1 MRYIVDRC
9 GHRES
14 FKSLRA
20 AKESMKWLGSG
31 YYTLID
37 TKKNTETLYFSL
49 GNNVFRV
56 KWATYGCATNVAG
69 HWCYYFRFEWCL

>member
-20 AKESMKWLGSG
+20 AKEQMKWLGSG

-37 TKKNTETLYFSL
+37 TKTETETLYFSL
-49 GNNVFRV
+49 CNKVVRV
-56 KWATYGCATNVAG
+56 
-69 HWCYYFRFEWCL
+69 R

>member
-1 MRYIVDRC
+1 MRYIVDRF

-31 YYTLID
+31 WYTVID
-37 TKKNTETLYFSL
+37 TKTETETLYFCL
-49 GNNVFRV
+49 GGTVVRV
-56 KWATYGCATNVAG
+56 
-69 HWCYYFRFEWCL
+69 R

>member
-14 FKSLRA
+14 FKSLHA

-56 KWATYGCATNVAG
+56 K
-69 HWCYYFRFEWCL
+69 

>member
-1 MRYIVDRC
+1 MRYIVDRF

-31 YYTLID
+31 WYTLID
-37 TKKNTETLYFSL
+37 TKTETETLYFNL
-49 GNNVFRV
+49 GNNVVRI
-56 KWATYGCATNVAG
+56 
-69 HWCYYFRFEWCL
+69 R

>member
-31 YYTLID
+31 FYTLID
-37 TKKNTETLYFSL
+37 TKTNTETLYFSL
-49 GNNVFRV
+49 GNNVFPV
-56 KWATYGCATNVAG
+56 
-69 HWCYYFRFEWCL
+69 E

>member
-14 FKSLRA
+14 FKSLHA

-31 YYTLID
+31 FYTLID
-37 TKKNTETLYFSL
+37 TKTNTETLYVNL
-49 GNNVFRV
+49 ANNVVRV
-56 KWATYGCATNVAG
+56 K
-69 HWCYYFRFEWCL
+69 

>member
-31 YYTLID
+31 WYTLID
-37 TKKNTETLYFSL
+37 TKTETETLYFSL
-49 GNNVFRV
+49 GNNVVRV
-56 KWATYGCATNVAG
+56 K
-69 HWCYYFRFEWCL
+69 RQ

>member
-1 MRYIVDRC
+1 MSWLVALNRKRQYYKMEDNMRYIVDRC

-37 TKKNTETLYFSL
+37 TKMNTETLYFSL
-49 GNNVFRV
+49 GNNIFRV
-56 KWATYGCATNVAG
+56 K
-69 HWCYYFRFEWCL
+69 

>member
-20 AKESMKWLGSG
+20 AKESMQWLGNG

-37 TKKNTETLYFSL
+37 TKKNTETLYFRL

-56 KWATYGCATNVAG
+56 K
-69 HWCYYFRFEWCL
+69 

>member
-20 AKESMKWLGSG
+20 AKGSMKGLGSG
-31 YYTLID
+31 WYTLID
-37 TKKNTETLYFSL
+37 SKTESETLYFSL
-49 GNNVFRV
+49 GNNVVRV
-56 KWATYGCATNVAG
+56 
-69 HWCYYFRFEWCL
+69 R

>member
-9 GHRES
+9 GHCES

-31 YYTLID
+31 FYTLID
-37 TKKNTETLYFSL
+37 TQTNTETLYFSL
-49 GNNVFRV
+49 GNDIVRV
-56 KWATYGCATNVAG
+56 K
-69 HWCYYFRFEWCL
+69 

>member
-1 MRYIVDRC
+1 MYYKMEDNMRYIVDRF

-31 YYTLID
+31 FYTVID
-37 TKKNTETLYFSL
+37 TKTETETLYF
-49 GNNVFRV
+49 
-56 KWATYGCATNVAG
+56 
-69 HWCYYFRFEWCL
+69 CLNGTVVRAR